1 MSFIVKNLIKNGFDV
16 KDAFQDYL
24 YDWNDN
30 EGRFEFIGDI
40 AEGAIRDKYKLQSVK
55 HYFKKGN
62 MAPFMY
68 LNC

>member
-30 EGRFEFIGDI
+30 EDGDKD
-40 AEGAIRDKYKLQSVK
+40 EYHGY
-55 HYFKKGN
+55 
-62 MAPFMY
+62 
-68 LNC
+68 